1 MQYRKFGKLDWT
13 VSALGFGAMRLPVL
27 DNDSGKINVPLATQM
42 VRYAIDQGVNYV
54 DTAYPYHNG
63 ESERVLAG
71 VLKDRYRE
79 KIKLATKMPSWLVK
93 TEADLDRIL
102 EEQLKKLDVD
112 DIDFYLLHAMN
123 EGYWENY
130 KKVDVFS
137 WAEKK
142 MAEGLFHH
150 LCFSFHDEYE
160 VFESIIT
167 GYDNWTMAQIQY
179 NYMDI
184 NRQAGRKGL
193 QLAADRGLAVVIM
206 EPLRGGRLAQNPAP
220 KSVEDVWAKSEYD
233 WTPAAWALQW
243 LWDQPEVSV
252 VLSGMSAMEQV
263 KENIETASTS
273 GVGKLRIKDL
283 ALIEEVRQAYDA
295 LAPIPCTKCEYCL
308 PCPNGVAI
316 PRIFEIYNEGVMYD
330 EFGGARWAYHN
341 QIKPEARA
349 DNCIECG
356 ECEAACPQSIRIID
370 WLAKAHEKLTETV

>member
-1 MQYRKFGKLDWT
+1 MQYRKFGKLDWK

-27 DNDSGKINVPLATQM
+27 DNDSGKINQPLATQM
-42 VRYAIDQGVNYV
+42 IRYAIDHGVNYV
-54 DTAYPYHNG
+54 DTAYAYHNG
-63 ESERVLAG
+63 ESERFLAG
-71 VLKDRYRE
+71 VLKDGYWE

-93 TEADLDRIL
+93 TESDFDRLL
-102 EEQLKKLDVD
+102 EEQMKKLDVD
-112 DIDFYLLHAMN
+112 FIDFYLLHSLN
-123 EGYWENY
+123 KGYWENY
-130 KKVDVFS
+130 KKLDVFS
-137 WAEKK
+137 WAEKR
-142 MAEGLFHH
+142 MAEGLFGH
-150 LCFSFHDEYE
+150 LCFSFHDKYP
-160 VFESIIT
+160 VFESIVN

-184 NRQAGRKGL
+184 NEQAGRKGL

-220 KSVEDVWAKSEYD
+220 KSVEAVWAKSEYD

-273 GVGKLRIKDL
+273 STGKLRVKDL

-330 EFGGARWAYHN
+330 EFAGARWTYHN
-341 QIKPEARA
+341 QVKPEARA

-356 ECEAACPQSIRIID
+356 ECEAACPQSIQIID

>member
-1 MQYRKFGKLDWT
+1 MQYRKFGKLDWK

-27 DNDSGKINVPLATQM
+27 DNDSGKINQPLATQM
-42 VRYAIDQGVNYV
+42 IRYAIDHGVNYV
-54 DTAYPYHNG
+54 DTAYAYHNG
-63 ESERVLAG
+63 ESERFLAG
-71 VLKDRYRE
+71 VLKDGYRE

-93 TEADLDRIL
+93 TESDFDRLL
-102 EEQLKKLDVD
+102 EEQMKKLDVD
-112 DIDFYLLHAMN
+112 FIDFYLLHSLN
-123 EGYWENY
+123 KGYWENY
-130 KKVDVFS
+130 KKLDVFS
-137 WAEKK
+137 WAEKR
-142 MAEGLFHH
+142 MAEGLFGH
-150 LCFSFHDEYE
+150 LCFSFHDKYP
-160 VFESIIT
+160 VFESIVN

-184 NRQAGRKGL
+184 NEQAGRKGL

-220 KSVEDVWAKSEYD
+220 KSVEAVWAKSEYD

-273 GVGKLRIKDL
+273 STGKLRVKDL

-330 EFGGARWAYHN
+330 EFAGARWTYHN
-341 QIKPEARA
+341 QVKPEARA

-356 ECEAACPQSIRIID
+356 ECEAACPQSIQIID

>member
-1 MQYRKFGKLDWT
+1 MQYRKFGKLDWE

-27 DNDSGKINVPLATQM
+27 DNDSGKINIPLATQM

-63 ESERVLAG
+63 ESERFLAG
-71 VLKDRYRE
+71 ALKDGYRE

-93 TEADLDRIL
+93 TEADLDRYL

-123 EGYWENY
+123 KGYWENY

-142 MAEGLFHH
+142 MSEGLFHH
-150 LCFSFHDEYE
+150 LCFSFHDDYE
-160 VFESIIT
+160 VFESIVT

-193 QLAADRGLAVVIM
+193 KIAADRGLAVVIM

-220 KSVEDVWAKSEYD
+220 KSVEAVWAKSEYD

-252 VLSGMSAMEQV
+252 VLSGMSAIEQV
-263 KENIETASTS
+263 KENLETASTS
-273 GVGKLRIKDL
+273 GIGKLRVKDL
-283 ALIEEVRQAYDA
+283 SLIDEVREAYDA

-316 PRIFEIYNEGVMYD
+316 PKIFEIYNEGVMYD
-330 EFGGARWAYHN
+330 EFSGARWAYHN

-356 ECEAACPQSIRIID
+356 ECEAACPQSIQIID